1 MRASLS
7 VAAKEPRAVITVS
20 PAEPDDVA
28 AIASLLD
35 DLNRFYGVPE
45 PGPPDLGRGQVSEAL
60 FGDPPSAYALLARD
74 GDRVAGL
81 ATYSF
86 LWPSVGPT
94 RLLYMKEL
102 YVDEAYRR
110 QGVGKFLMRAIFETA
125 AGLGC
130 VRVEWTTDPGNA
142 AARAFYEELGV
153 PVHPKVFYRVTDTGS
168 GFPLIG

>member
-1 MRASLS
+1 M
-7 VAAKEPRAVITVS
+7 ITVS

-28 AIASLLD
+28 AIAGLLE

-45 PGPPDLGRGQVSEAL
+45 SGPPDRRRGQVAETL
-60 FGDPPSAYALLARD
+60 FGEPPSAYALLARD
-74 GDRVAGL
+74 GDHLAGL
-81 ATYSF
+81 AAYSF

-102 YVDEAYRR
+102 YVPEAYRR
-110 QGVGKFLMRAIFETA
+110 HGVGKLLMRAIFETA

-130 VRVEWTTDPGNA
+130 VRVEWTTDPGNT

>member
-1 MRASLS
+1 M
-7 VAAKEPRAVITVS
+7 ITVS
-20 PAEPDDVA
+20 PAEPDDAA
-28 AIASLLD
+28 AIASLLE

-45 PGPPDLGRGQVSEAL
+45 AGPPNQRLGQVSEAL
-60 FGDPPSAYALLARD
+60 FGRPPSAYALLARD
-74 GDRVAGL
+74 GGRVAGL

-102 YVDEAYRR
+102 YVPEAYRR
-110 QGVGKFLMRAIFETA
+110 KGVGKLLMRAVFETA

-130 VRVEWTTDPGNA
+130 VRVEWTTDPGNT

-153 PVHPKVFYRVTDTGS
+153 PVQPKVFYRVTDTGS
-168 GFPLIG
+168 GFPAIG

>member
-1 MRASLS
+1 M
-7 VAAKEPRAVITVS
+7 ITVS
-20 PAEPDDVA
+20 PAEPDDVP
-28 AIASLLD
+28 AIAGLLE

-45 PGPPDLGRGQVSEAL
+45 SGPPERRLDQVSEAL
-60 FGDPPSAYALLARD
+60 FGRPASACALLARD
-74 GDRVAGL
+74 GGRVAGL

-102 YVDEAYRR
+102 YVPEAYRR
-110 QGVGKFLMRAIFETA
+110 KGVGKLLMRAVFETA

-130 VRVEWTTDPGNA
+130 VRVEWTTDPGNT

-153 PVHPKVFYRVTDTGS
+153 PVHPKVFYRVTDTGA
-168 GFPLIG
+168 GFPAVG

>member
-1 MRASLS
+1 MRALLS

-20 PAEPDDVA
+20 PAEPGDVA
-28 AIASLLD
+28 AITRLLE

-45 PGPPDLGRGQVSEAL
+45 PGPPDLARGQVTEAL
-60 FGDPPSAYALLARD
+60 FGEPPSAYALLARD

-102 YVDEAYRR
+102 YVPEAYRR
-110 QGVGKFLMRAIFETA
+110 RGVGKLLMHAIFETA

>member
-1 MRASLS
+1 M
-7 VAAKEPRAVITVS
+7 ITVS
-20 PAEPDDVA
+20 PAEPGDVA
-28 AIASLLD
+28 AIASLVE

-45 PGPPDLGRGQVSEAL
+45 PGPAGRRPGQVGEAL
-60 FGDPPSAYALLARD
+60 FGRPPSAYALLARD
-74 GDRVAGL
+74 GGRLAGL
-81 ATYSF
+81 AAYSF

-94 RLLYMKEL
+94 RSLYMKEL
-102 YVDEAYRR
+102 YVPEAYRR
-110 QGVGKFLMRAIFETA
+110 QGVGKLLMRAIFETA

-168 GFPLIG
+168 GFPPLG

>member
-1 MRASLS
+1 MRALLS

-20 PAEPDDVA
+20 PAEPGDVA
-28 AIASLLD
+28 LIARLLE

-45 PGPPDLGRGQVSEAL
+45 PGPPDLARGQVTEAL
-60 FGDPPSAYALLARD
+60 FGEPPSAYALLARD

-102 YVDEAYRR
+102 YVPGAYRR
-110 QGVGKFLMRAIFETA
+110 QGVGKLLMHAIFETA

>member
-1 MRASLS
+1 MRALLS
-7 VAAKEPRAVITVS
+7 VTAKEPRAVITVS

-28 AIASLLD
+28 AIAGLLE

-45 PGPPDLGRGQVSEAL
+45 SDPPDRRRGQVAEAL
-60 FGDPPSAYALLARD
+60 FGEPPSAYALLARD
-74 GDRVAGL
+74 DDHLAGL
-81 ATYSF
+81 AAYSF

-102 YVDEAYRR
+102 YVPDAYRR
-110 QGVGKFLMRAIFETA
+110 QGVGKLLMRAIFETA

-130 VRVEWTTDPGNA
+130 VRVEWTTDPGNTA
-142 AARAFYEELGV
+142 ALAFYEELGV

-168 GFPLIG
+168 GFPFIG

>member
-1 MRASLS
+1 
-7 VAAKEPRAVITVS
+7 VITVS
-20 PAEPDDVA
+20 PAEPGDVA
-28 AIASLLD
+28 LIARLLE

-45 PGPPDLGRGQVSEAL
+45 PGPPDLARDQVTEAL
-60 FGDPPSAYALLARD
+60 FGEPPSAYALLARD

-102 YVDEAYRR
+102 YVPEAYRR
-110 QGVGKFLMRAIFETA
+110 RGVGKLLMHAIFETA

>member
-1 MRASLS
+1 MLS

-20 PAEPDDVA
+20 PAQPDDVA
-28 AIASLLD
+28 AVASLLE

-45 PGPPDLGRGQVSEAL
+45 SGPPERRRGQVAGAL
-60 FGDPPSAYALLARD
+60 FGEPPSAHALLARD

-94 RLLYMKEL
+94 RLLFMKEL
-102 YVDEAYRR
+102 YVPEAYRR
-110 QGVGKFLMRAIFETA
+110 QGVGRLLMRAVFETA